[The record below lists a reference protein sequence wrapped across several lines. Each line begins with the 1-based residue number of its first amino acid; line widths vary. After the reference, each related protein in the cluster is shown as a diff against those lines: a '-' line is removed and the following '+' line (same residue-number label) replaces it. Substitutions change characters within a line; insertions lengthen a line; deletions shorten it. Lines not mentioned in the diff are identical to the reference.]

1 MATYRPPLPT
11 SYDPRLIESSRM
23 YERDTTCIAAR
34 RTPQLILFIL
44 LFPLKQKQVIWYPK
58 QQPKK
63 TTITR
68 TTYGSHGIA
77 NEDALEAEDCE
88 PLPLTGDPESSIEEV
103 DRGSEEEMAS
113 VCTLV
118 RPNFEFRARLRD
130 IPRYQLILIA
140 YQLLAVAAFSVF
152 ICVITQSA
160 WGIFAPI
167 LVAVVLFGAFLHRNY
182 REGRMHFAD
191 PIMAWLDSCCKDQP
205 VQSTW
210 LTRDTDDP

>member
-1 MATYRPPLPT
+1 
-11 SYDPRLIESSRM
+11 M

-63 TTITR
+63 ATITR

-77 NEDALEAEDCE
+77 NEDALEAEDCQ
-88 PLPLTGDPESSIEEV
+88 PLLLTGDPESSIEEV

-113 VCTLV
+113 VCTAV

-130 IPRYQLILIA
+130 IPRYQLILIS
-140 YQLLAVAAFSVF
+140 YQLLAVAAFSVS
-152 ICVITQSA
+152 ICVDTQSA

-182 REGRMHFAD
+182 REGRTHFAD
-191 PIMAWLDSCCKDQP
+191 PIIAWLDSCCKDQP

>member
-1 MATYRPPLPT
+1 MATYRPHSPT
-11 SYDPRLIESSRM
+11 SYNVIRDCSNQAECTRL
-23 YERDTTCIAAR
+23 ERDTCSSTAR
-34 RTPQLILFIL
+34 STLQLVLFIY

-68 TTYGSHGIA
+68 STYGSHDSP
-77 NEDALEAEDCE
+77 NEDVLEAEDCE

-140 YQLLAVAAFSVF
+140 YQLLAIAAFSVS
-152 ICVITQSA
+152 ICVNTQSA

-167 LVAVVLFGAFLHRNY
+167 SVAVVLFGAFLYRNY

-191 PIMAWLDSCCKDQP
+191 PIMAWLKSCCKDQP
-205 VQSTW
+205 VQFTW
-210 LTRDTDDP
+210 LTED